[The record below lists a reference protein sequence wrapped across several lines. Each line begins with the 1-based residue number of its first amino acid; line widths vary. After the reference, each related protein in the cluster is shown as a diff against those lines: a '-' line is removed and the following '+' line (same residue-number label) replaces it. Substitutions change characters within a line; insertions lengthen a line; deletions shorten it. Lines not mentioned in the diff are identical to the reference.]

1 MCRYFIDIKIAKV
14 TNGVQMAL
22 PVTWCERVVL
32 QLSLMIGLSILGY
45 TFLYMV

>member
-14 TNGVQMAL
+14 TNDVQMAL

-32 QLSLMIGLSILGY
+32 QLSLMIGLFVY
-45 TFLYMV
+45 